1 MSSQVVLDC
10 LCMILWLVRADEIG
24 LGGSNSK
31 RKSEQGMG
39 HILEDKLVRV
49 RSRSRGNFHIGS
61 SLKTCK

>member
-39 HILEDKLVRV
+39 HILEDKLVRGKEQGQ
-49 RSRSRGNFHIGS
+49 REFSYWLLS
-61 SLKTCK
+61 